1 VILDNVLITPKKI
14 GAIAIQVAVEETHED
29 EMQVT
34 EHPVERG
41 AEIADHAFKRNPVV
55 TIQCGWSNSDYAA
68 LLSTAEGTFFGGALP
83 SSEYIQLVYSQL
95 LELQET
101 ARPFSVMTSMRIYDS
116 MLFKSLVVK
125 RDPRTGNALMA
136 QATFKA
142 VRIVD
147 TRVTSLPARSD
158 QAQPA
163 KTAETE
169 NTGVKAALPATPAPG
184 GTVAPENM

>member
-14 GAIAIQVAVEETHED
+14 GAISIQVAIEETWED
-29 EMQVT
+29 EMQIT

-41 AEIADHAFKRNPVV
+41 AEISDHAFKRNPMV
-55 TIQCGWSNSDYAA
+55 TMQCGWSNSDYAA
-68 LLSTAEGTFFGGALP
+68 ILGTAEGVFFGGSLP

-95 LELQET
+95 LELQES
-101 ARPFSVMTSMRIYDS
+101 AQPFSVMTSMRIYDS

-136 QATFKA
+136 QATLKA

-147 TRVTSLPARSD
+147 TRATSLPARTD

-163 KTAETE
+163 KTAETQ

-184 GTVAPENM
+184 GTVSPENM